1 MNIQLL
7 YRDLGSNNNNF
18 PQYSYNSSLILFS
31 RDHYWCYA
39 SDAQTTKRIMDSL
52 ALSESKQIYN
62 PLNIDDANDGSFT
75 PTYVY
80 IFIKDR
86 KGTIYIH
93 YVGYLKGI

>member
-1 MNIQLL
+1 
-7 YRDLGSNNNNF
+7 
-18 PQYSYNSSLILFS
+18 
-31 RDHYWCYA
+31 
-39 SDAQTTKRIMDSL
+39 MDSL

-80 IFIKDR
+80 IFINDK
-86 KGTIYIH
+86 KGTISTFFIYIH

>member
-7 YRDLGSNNNNF
+7 YEAPCYKLIYISNN
-18 PQYSYNSSLILFS
+18 SLILFLG
-31 RDHYWCYA
+31 DHCWCCA
-39 SDAQTTKRIMDSL
+39 SDAQITKRIMDSL

-80 IFIKDR
+80 IFIKDK
-86 KGTIYIH
+86 KGPTYM
-93 YVGYLKGI
+93 